1 VARLNDHPGENCRA
15 YEDGK
20 PRTMAR
26 IFDKGGLKVGL
37 PVLFMLTAL
46 VSIALISAVCFSGQD
61 SALDPMPKNETNLSS
76 EELIEGITA
85 GVWIAPY
92 GEYNLSSE
100 MDITLEA
107 LPETARTL
115 RIAVG
120 GDDAV
125 SVGYVGASNGV
136 LIVWPDITETLI
148 EIAPFDHRERPWYQE
163 AKSTG
168 ETIWTDPYLDTGAN
182 APAITCATPIYS
194 GGEVVGVAGMDVS
207 LVEINRDMSLH
218 PDLYSFL
225 LDEAGVVVMRPLD
238 LPEGFLWD
246 ELLMPGSLLD
256 SRSPQLGGVAD
267 KMIHEQTGVAMV
279 SLNKGEC
286 RIAYAPLPSTG
297 WSLGVVSGDSELAMA
312 KAAQY
317 DEHFRRVATQNDIV
331 ALSAAENLRDI
342 AARKP
347 KEAEEVE
354 NLSEDVEG
362 GKTGLIFAAF
372 VASLLL
378 AGAIGV
384 WASRDISRSLEQIV
398 EALDSATEGDLEEV
412 EADLPDEIGAVSEAF
427 NRMVAE
433 QRHSKVE
440 EYLTNGQEEVMERIR
455 EILLPEKMPLV
466 EGYEVAVISLRAGH
480 GDDHFYDVFEMDDNR
495 TGVVMAKVS
504 GDGVSAALLA
514 VLSKPVIR
522 ASFRRG
528 EDPAK
533 ALREANLEISESS
546 KQGMLVSC
554 FCGML
559 DPSSNLMEYANAG
572 YVPPF
577 VVSSQGFVDTLTGG
591 GIALGVLDN
600 IELDME
606 GWMLDSGDVLV
617 IYNDG
622 TIDAIDELGEKFGT
636 EKLIEVVR
644 DNRARHATEIIETIE
659 KAIKSHIENQPQKD
673 DFNLIIVK
681 KSD

>member
-1 VARLNDHPGENCRA
+1 
-15 YEDGK
+15 
-20 PRTMAR
+20 MAR

-46 VSIALISAVCFSGQD
+46 VSIALISAVCFFGQD
-61 SALDPMPKNETNLSS
+61 SALDPMSKNETNLSS

-92 GEYNLSSE
+92 GERNLSSE
-100 MDITLEA
+100 METTLEA

-163 AKSTG
+163 AESAG
-168 ETIWTDPYLDTGAN
+168 ETIWTDPYLDTGTN

-194 GGEVVGVAGMDVS
+194 GGEVAGVAGMDVS
-207 LVEINRDMSLH
+207 LAEINRDMSLH

-225 LDEAGVVVMRPLD
+225 LDRAGVVVMRPLD
-238 LPEGFLWD
+238 LTEGFLWD
-246 ELLMPGSLLD
+246 ELLVPGSLLD
-256 SRSPQLGGVAD
+256 SQSPQLGEIAD

-279 SLNKGEC
+279 SLSKGEC
-286 RIAYAPLPSTG
+286 RIAYAPLPSVG
-297 WSLGVVSGDSELAMA
+297 WSLGVMSGDSELATA

-331 ALSAAENLRDI
+331 ALSAAESLRDI

-347 KEAEEVE
+347 KEAEEME
-354 NLSEDVEG
+354 NLSEDAKSN
-362 GKTGLIFAAF
+362 KTGLIFAAF
-372 VASLLL
+372 VASLFL

-384 WASRDISRSLEQIV
+384 WASRDISRSLERIV
-398 EALDSATEGDLEEV
+398 EALDSAAEGDLEDV
-412 EADLPDEIGAVSEAF
+412 EETDLPEEIGTVGEAF

-440 EYLTNGQEEVMERIR
+440 EYLTNGQEEVMEMIR
-455 EILLPEKMPLV
+455 EILLPEKTPQV
-466 EGYEVAVISLRAGH
+466 EGYEVEAISMRAGH
-480 GDDHFYDVFEMDDNR
+480 GDDHFYDVFEMEDNR

-546 KQGMLVSC
+546 KHGMLVSC

-572 YVPPF
+572 HIPPF

-591 GIALGVLDN
+591 GIALGALDN

-644 DNRARHATEIIETIE
+644 DNRARHASEIIETIE
-659 KAIKSHIENQPQKD
+659 KAIKSHIKNQPQKD

-681 KSD
+681 RSD